1 MLSKWSG
8 NYSIS
13 STSVEVS
20 NGNNIIYNLFI
31 HEPNSIVGQG
41 NYSYEN
47 HCKLP
52 KKKSQNFPFHFNKA
66 LKLSEFS
73 KGM

>member
-47 HCKLP
+47 HCKFQ
-52 KKKSQNFPFHFNKA
+52 KKNPQDFPFYLKKV